1 MIAVHQIRSALASSF
16 PPPFPNVLRFAMKSN
31 DEPSTPRI
39 ATDSAAAIDEQP
51 STVSDSSPLSPSL
64 GTPGLLVAFE
74 LDAHSPYTIDNSDE
88 IHFDIAAE
96 HISSETHPVPFAT
109 IPLPASP
116 AVAISLAQL
125 RAILQTSLQP
135 ATLVNMSSL
144 GILTPHQVL
153 AVQSSRYSFLVNGQP
168 LQAEEE
174 NDTAV
179 ASVMPVLLLRVPEDV
194 TAHAGSP
201 QTGTGAT
208 TPIVPP
214 ASSLVPHS
222 PQTRQLTMNALAL
235 PPAAMS
241 SGDGIHGG
249 SIMDHSAAA
258 SSGVSYSRASTLPMP
273 HTRRASFDLSTHF
286 DTLSLLDGSERGQQQ
301 QQQHTSGMSDYHR
314 HGLRP
319 PRHNDMYVNEHSVR
333 GSRTD
338 SSSLSGL
345 AEPAVDHGRGTP
357 TATPSIR
364 RAATLPSPDSDNS
377 DAEDEISP
385 VDFPQPSAVRR
396 RSSVASAA
404 SAPFTPPTT
413 DSPPVAASN
422 DNTLSSS
429 LPSTFGNF
437 LGFLSKSTATSPQ
450 AIERTL
456 PRRQSLSAE
465 RRAYYNSMDTAPS
478 LAHRRMSEAAAH
490 QLTLTLKKEDEQR
503 ELHRARSLA
512 TPPMRPRRTPAAE
525 VDDEK
530 REEEERE
537 NEKKEEEQETKSGVS
552 IRAISAIKRKLGIRK
567 HSSASNSKVKREG
580 SQSKLHFADMM
591 NEYSKSTAKLYQ
603 PPEDELHRIVVIGE
617 RGDVREERK
626 EEGGGE
632 TETSKQAK
640 HRKNIVSDTAQLS
653 TRVQPIHY
661 LNAPAASAPSRFRV
675 YEDVDAFLL
684 SRLDEK
690 RETQKSRVSTHRSD
704 GEGNSGT
711 GAGGRD
717 KREELEPLWIAVEDA
732 SPSVIQKVGTHFGL
746 HPLTIE
752 DCESGGI
759 REKLEVFTDYLF
771 IVFHALDQVDE
782 DGSSARGSELYTMK
796 HRRDSSA
803 ALAPLT
809 MPHAMVATSSSSAF
823 SFSAK
828 SQSNPVDPIPSP
840 GASSTGPNPPPPLLS
855 KSDLDLSNS
864 TPVKLVVFPT
874 CVLTFHKRNLRCVTK
889 VRRQLQKLYY
899 NRLDNTAWVVHALLD
914 NIVDSLIPVVG
925 GACSA
930 ADALED
936 NIYMPTEYDAS
947 VKKRLLR
954 EMNLMGRRLAFLR
967 QRMWS
972 KRDILMSLIEK
983 DWAIF
988 LRGVKIPYLRDVYD
1002 HVETMLHRI
1011 DTSIEVVDT
1020 IQSTYLS
1027 IVNIDVSVSAE
1038 NVNKAMKKMS
1048 AAATIILPLTL
1059 VSAIMGMNTYIPFQA
1074 ALNLADPSEY
1084 PPSARMLEP
1093 FIIMMGLFIIFTVG
1107 MYVYFKHIRYV

>member
-1 MIAVHQIRSALASSF
+1 MEASHDY
-16 PPPFPNVLRFAMKSN
+16 PPPPTDTTSPDAAV
-31 DEPSTPRI
+31 DQPSTP
-39 ATDSAAAIDEQP
+39 A
-51 STVSDSSPLSPSL
+51 SPLSPSVAA
-64 GTPGLLVAFE
+64 PGLLVAFE
-74 LDAHSPYTIDNSDE
+74 LDAHSPYTVDSSNE
-88 IHFDIAAE
+88 ILYDIAVE
-96 HISSETHPVPFAT
+96 HITADTHPIPFAT
-109 IPLPASP
+109 IPLPSSSA
-116 AVAISLAQL
+116 AGFTLAQL
-125 RAILQTSLQP
+125 RAMLRASLQP
-135 ATLVNMSSL
+135 TTLVSLSSL
-144 GILTPHQVL
+144 GILTPHQVI
-153 AVQSSRYSFLVNGQP
+153 AVQSSHYAFLIHGQQLPEEAEKDTPVVP
-168 LQAEEE
+168 LL
-174 NDTAV
+174 
-179 ASVMPVLLLRVPEDV
+179 PVLLLRVADDL
-194 TAHAGSP
+194 TSHGNSP
-201 QTGTGAT
+201 QAGTGAT
-208 TPIVPP
+208 TPVVPP
-214 ASSLVPHS
+214 ASSLLSQSPHGR
-222 PQTRQLTMNALAL
+222 PMTMNALQL
-235 PPAAMS
+235 PPPVMA

-249 SIMDHSAAA
+249 ATMEQTHA
-258 SSGVSYSRASTLPMP
+258 SSTNSGMSYSRASTLPMP

-286 DTLSLLDGSERGQQQ
+286 DTLSLLDGSDRTQQP
-301 QQQHTSGMSDYHR
+301 QHTTGVSDYHR

-319 PRHNDMYVNEHSVR
+319 PRHNDLYINEHSIR
-333 GSRTD
+333 NSRTD
-338 SSSLSGL
+338 SAASTSGPMDPTV
-345 AEPAVDHGRGTP
+345 EYGRGTP
-357 TATPSIR
+357 TVTPSMR
-364 RAATLPSPDSDNS
+364 RAATSALPSHDSDNS

-385 VDFPQPSAVRR
+385 VDFPQSSAVRR
-396 RSSVASAA
+396 RSSVPSTAT
-404 SAPFTPPTT
+404 APITPPLTG
-413 DSPPVAASN
+413 SPPLGLSN
-422 DNTLSSS
+422 DNGLSSS
-429 LPSTFGNF
+429 VPSTLSNL
-437 LGFLSKSTATSPQ
+437 LGFLSKSSTTSPQ

-490 QLTLTLKKEDEQR
+490 QLTLTLKREDVQR
-503 ELHRARSLA
+503 ELNRTRSLA
-512 TPPMRPRRTPAAE
+512 TPPMRPRRTPAAAAAAAPA
-525 VDDEK
+525 DMDEK
-530 REEEERE
+530 RTEEHTDKERPEEE
-537 NEKKEEEQETKSGVS
+537 ETKSGVS
-552 IRAISAIKRKLGIRK
+552 ARAISAIKRKLGVK
-567 HSSASNSKVKREG
+567 KSSGSKVKRQGTE
-580 SQSKLHFADMM
+580 SKIHFADMM
-591 NEYSKSTAKLYQ
+591 NEYSKSSAKL
-603 PPEDELHRIVVIGE
+603 LHEPLDDHRYRIVVIGE
-617 RGDVREERK
+617 RGASEEREERK
-626 EEGGGE
+626 EEGGSE
-632 TETSKQAK
+632 SETSKQAR
-640 HRKNIVSDTAQLS
+640 HRKNIVSDTTQLS

-661 LNAPAASAPSRFRV
+661 LGAPAASAPSRFRV

-684 SRLDEK
+684 TRPDEK
-690 RETQKSRVSTHRSD
+690 RETQKSRVSTHRQSGED
-704 GEGNSGT
+704 GT
-711 GAGGRD
+711 DTMGGRD

-732 SPSVIQKVGTHFGL
+732 PASVIQKVGTHFGL

-782 DGSSARGSELYTMK
+782 DSSSARGSELYSMK

-803 ALAPLT
+803 GLVPLT
-809 MPHAMVATSSSSAF
+809 MPHAMAPSSSSSAF

-828 SQSNPVDPIPSP
+828 SQSSP
-840 GASSTGPNPPPPLLS
+840 AEILNSPDAASASAATSSLASTAGTNPPPLLS

-874 CVLTFHKRNLRCVTK
+874 CVLTFHKRHLRCINK

-936 NIYMPTEYDAS
+936 NIYMPTEYSAV
-947 VKKRLLR
+947 VKKTLLR

-1059 VSAIMGMNTYIPFQA
+1059 VSAIMGMNTYIPWQA
-1074 ALNLADPSEY
+1074 ANNLNDPSEY
-1084 PPSARMLEP
+1084 PPSARQLEP
-1093 FIIMMGLFIIFTVG
+1093 FLIMMGLFVLFTVG